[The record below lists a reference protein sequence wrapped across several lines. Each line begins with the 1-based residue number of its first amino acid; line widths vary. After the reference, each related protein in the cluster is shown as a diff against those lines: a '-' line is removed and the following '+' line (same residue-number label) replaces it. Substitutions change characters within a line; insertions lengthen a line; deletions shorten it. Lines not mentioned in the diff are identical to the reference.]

1 MYASIVRTVV
11 PFVVALVLGQAA
23 RIGLD
28 LDEGAVTS
36 IVTAVIGFAYY
47 GLARLV
53 EREHPAFGR
62 VLLSAGLTSG
72 TNPQYSRTAKAG
84 QKLPRV

>member
-11 PFVVALVLGQAA
+11 PLVVALVLGQAA

-36 IVTAVIGFAYY
+36 IATAIIGFAYY
-47 GLARLV
+47 GIARML
-53 EREHPAFGR
+53 ETEFPAVGR
-62 VLLSAGLTSG
+62 VLLSAGLTRG
-72 TNPQYSRTAKAG
+72 TNPTYSRAATAG
-84 QKLPRV
+84 ERLPHA